1 MAAMNI
7 TKDNFNQIIVEEKR
21 TAVIDFWAPW
31 CTYCRRI
38 APAYEKIA
46 EQYGETLL
54 VGKIN
59 IDEAEEVAQQYQV
72 EVIPT
77 LIFFKDGKPVDR
89 VVAPDSKAKIEA
101 FLKANLS

>member
-1 MAAMNI
+1 MSAINI
-7 TKDNFNQIIVEEKR
+7 TKENFNQIIVEEKR

-38 APAYEKIA
+38 APAYDKIA
-46 EQYGETLL
+46 EQYGDDLL

-59 IDEAEEVAQQYQV
+59 IDDAEEIAQQYQV

-77 LIFFKDGKPVDR
+77 LIFFKDGNPEGR

-101 FLKANLS
+101 FLKENLE